1 MATNNY
7 LESWHKIHID
17 EHTWTNDDYDVING
31 DECDSVDVNTII
43 DDARYNKIIKLKSMP
58 YTITYIYNL
67 II

>member
-7 LESWHKIHID
+7 LDSWDKIHID

-31 DECDSVDVNTII
+31 INGNVNTII
-43 DDARYNKIIKLKSMP
+43 DDARYNEIIKLKSMP
-58 YTITYIYNL
+58 YTIIYIYNL